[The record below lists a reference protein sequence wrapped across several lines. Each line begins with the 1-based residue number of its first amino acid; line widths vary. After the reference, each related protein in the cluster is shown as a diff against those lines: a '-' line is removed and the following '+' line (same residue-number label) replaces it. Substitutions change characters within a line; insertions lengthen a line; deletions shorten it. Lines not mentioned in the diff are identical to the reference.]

1 MRDPAFGGA
10 LYDYTNYPELNGG
23 AGLKADLGGN
33 ELPNSP
39 RWTANLGAQYTVDF
53 DQDWSATI
61 RGAGYWQ
68 AKSWA
73 RVYNS
78 DPSDRLKSWTN
89 FNLSFRV
96 DGLEELPLHANVK
109 NVVTSTP
116 LHGAY
121 IHTHVQEQ

>member
-1 MRDPAFGGA
+1 GVLNGFFPPFIGDPAFGGTA
-10 LYDYTNYPELNGG
+10 YDHANYPELNGG

-61 RGAGYWQ
+61 RGDAYWQ

-78 DPSDRLKSWTN
+78 NPYDRLRGWTN
-89 FNLSFRV
+89 FNLSVRV
-96 DGLEELPLHANVK
+96 EGPEDLTFEAYVK
-109 NVVTSTP
+109 
-116 LHGAY
+116 
-121 IHTHVQEQ
+121 